1 MNKIDITSYL
11 DTPLAFATLQCIFI
25 PGTLRE
31 RIAAFTNKGGNSSST
46 LPSDKTRMMM
56 EDGELRDAELTG
68 EFNEMSTPKLE
79 DRMDKALQDQDQ
91 QLDAIYTGV
100 TRLHLVA
107 DATNEE
113 VLSQNAMLD
122 QVVVQVNDTE
132 AAVQQQTKAARK
144 VARAHRELGCYYV
157 IIMLLLIALLIIIF
171 I

>member
-1 MNKIDITSYL
+1 
-11 DTPLAFATLQCIFI
+11 
-25 PGTLRE
+25 
-31 RIAAFTNKGGNSSST
+31 
-46 LPSDKTRMMM
+46 MMM

-144 VARAHRELGCYYV
+144 VARAHRELGCYYHEELTSNEKDEIKLFFLDATLATWTQQSIV
-157 IIMLLLIALLIIIF
+157 VKKAAGRRF
-171 I
+171 SAQ